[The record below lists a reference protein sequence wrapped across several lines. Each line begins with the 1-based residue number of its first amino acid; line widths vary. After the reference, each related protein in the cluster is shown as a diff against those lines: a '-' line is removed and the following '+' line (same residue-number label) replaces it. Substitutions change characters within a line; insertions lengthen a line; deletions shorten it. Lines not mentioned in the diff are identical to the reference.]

1 MNRLEV
7 LIRSARPE
15 DTPQVLEMV
24 SHIWEGED
32 YVGEVWDEWLQDA
45 NGCLLAAEYENR
57 VVGIAKLSRS
67 TPRDWWM
74 QGLRVHPDFEGRG
87 IASQLHEAVLDFWS
101 ANCQGA
107 VRLATSAKRLPVHHL
122 CERTGFLKV
131 GEYTY
136 YQAGSLNDAPPE
148 FEPVKPDQ
156 AYEAFTFI
164 LESPILSLTL
174 RYIDLGWEWL
184 PPRLEVLQDIIQS
197 PEAYWYKNRLGL
209 LAFREDIDEDE
220 NGTIPTIMMIACPEA
235 ELKNLLLDYRRM
247 AGRSGYQNAG
257 YTAPVNPE
265 LQTILASAGFERA
278 WESSVY
284 LFEKTMRI

>member
-7 LIRSARPE
+7 LIRPARLE

-32 YVGEVWDEWLQDA
+32 YVAEVWDEWLNDPY
-45 NGCLLAAEYENR
+45 GCLLAAEYENR

-67 TPRDWWM
+67 SPQDWWM
-74 QGLRVHPDFEGRG
+74 QGLRVHPDFGGRG
-87 IASQLHEAVLDFWS
+87 IASQLHEAILDFWS

-122 CERTGFLKV
+122 CERTGFQKV

-136 YQAGSLNDAPPE
+136 YQAGSLTGASLE
-148 FEPVKPDQ
+148 FEPVTPDQ
-156 AYEAFTFI
+156 ASEAFAYT
-164 LESPILSLTL
+164 LGSPIISLTS

-184 PPRLEVLQDIIQS
+184 PPRLEVLQDIIQHQK
-197 PEAYWYKNRLGL
+197 ACWYKNRQGL
-209 LAFREDIDEDE
+209 LAYREDIEEDE
-220 NGTIPTIMMIACPEA
+220 NGTIPTIMIVASPEE
-235 ELKNLLLDYRRM
+235 ELKNLLLDYRHM
-247 AGRSGYQNAG
+247 AGQGGYQHAG

-265 LQTILASAGFERA
+265 LQFVLESAGFERA
-278 WESSVY
+278 WDGSVY